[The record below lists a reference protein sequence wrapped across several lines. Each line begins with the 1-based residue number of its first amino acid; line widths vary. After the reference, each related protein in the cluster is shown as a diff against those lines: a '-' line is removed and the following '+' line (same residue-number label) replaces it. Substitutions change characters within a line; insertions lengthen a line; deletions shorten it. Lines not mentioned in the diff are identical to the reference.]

1 MKLFRKQS
9 PPERT
14 TPDEPRDPA
23 YYEARQQ
30 YQAQKDRAMEKQI
43 ELLARLNRLG
53 YDFDVATRAGTR
65 RPNDDVSH

>member
-1 MKLFRKQS
+1 MRFFQRTP

-14 TPDEPRDPA
+14 TPDEARDPA
-23 YYEARQQ
+23 YYEARLQ

-53 YDFDVATRAGTR
+53 YDFDLATRAGTQ
-65 RPNDDVSH
+65 RPSDDVSH